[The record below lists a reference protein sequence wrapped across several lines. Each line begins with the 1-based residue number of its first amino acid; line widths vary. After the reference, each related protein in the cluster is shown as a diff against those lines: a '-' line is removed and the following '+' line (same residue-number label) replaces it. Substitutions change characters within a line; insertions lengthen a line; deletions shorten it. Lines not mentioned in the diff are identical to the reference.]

1 MKRIILLLAALA
13 LLVAPAA
20 AETVNVSP
28 YGLATPYWYGYS
40 AGAVAD
46 YYLAAPTLSAN
57 DTACGIAATQTL
69 TNKTLTSPT
78 LTGAT
83 ISSPTITSPTI
94 TGGTLGSLTGASPIT
109 LEGATANDYETTIG
123 VTDPTADRTLTLPDY
138 TGAVPIVVQ
147 QGYTQTSCNNTTSD
161 VTGSSLTLADG
172 WFTEGKA
179 LRFVLGGTSAGG
191 NAVVGVDLYVEDG
204 SKMALDTASAGTG
217 DWTAEF
223 TIVATGAATQRIVG
237 ILRSEAGAE
246 IITDYATAAV
256 NTATAGTIP
265 IKCQLTTGDAGDTMT
280 AEYVRIEHWTL
291 TD

>member
-1 MKRIILLLAALA
+1 MKRIILLMAALA

-78 LTGAT
+78 VTGAT
-83 ISSPTITSPTI
+83 ISSPTI
-94 TGGTLGSLTGASPIT
+94 TGASPIT
-109 LEGATANDYETTIG
+109 LEGATADDYETTIG

-172 WFTEGKA
+172 WFTEGRA

-223 TIVATGAATQRIVG
+223 TIIATGAATQRIVG
-237 ILRSEAGAE
+237 ILRAEAGAE

-265 IKCQLTTGDAGDTMT
+265 IKCQLTTGAAGDTMT